1 MSNEKNP
8 ILKVDPEDLIP
19 IETIEDNPIAFFTD
33 QGRIDKIVSMIDR
46 YADESYL
53 GLVSTHGDMTVAA
66 NRQKFISLATK
77 IRSAKVTLRKLGEDT
92 AREARKLPNTING
105 VYKPAVETLNELETR
120 MRMPV
125 TEWEEV
131 QQKAEEEAEAIL
143 KELHALPN
151 TYHQTYLEGENH
163 EGTIEEITAHIAKLQ
178 ESSDTG
184 VFPEV
189 ITQLEKEDDYSA
201 TLTNTIFQ
209 LMGVLA
215 QCKELEA
222 KRIRE
227 LEEAEQRAE
236 EERKR
241 ELERQNQLMEE
252 EAKRR
257 ELEGKLIRER
267 AEKAEEIRKAEEA
280 AKEAAYLERLEK
292 LKLLAVA
299 VNAEFTGTIVE
310 FLLLEDSEYY
320 VSMVEAIERD
330 LDKGTVI
337 GEGRFALPTEIISLK
352 VQGADKILNC
362 ATEDVENKHS
372 DWVELVKFI
381 EYHMTNYG
389 SVVPEL
395 GVLNDTLNQ
404 VKEVRHE
411 LQVLL
416 GRLNGAKDLRQEIIK
431 AQEERKAQEQAE
443 FDRQARMEAVHEIA
457 VQELSLLLNV
467 VYENCKATDD
477 IAEKFLEALENLPED
492 SHVKWLISEV
502 L

>member
-227 LEEAEQRAE
+227 LEEAAQRAE

-252 EAKRR
+252 EAKRK
-257 ELEGKLIRER
+257 ELEEQLRRER

-280 AKEAAYLERLEK
+280 AKQAAHEETLGK
-292 LKLLAVA
+292 LKRIAVA
-299 VNAEFTGTIVE
+299 VNAEFMEIVVE
-310 FLLLEDSEYY
+310 FLLSEDSEYY
-320 VSMVEAIERD
+320 VSMVNTIERD
-330 LDKGTVI
+330 LDNGTVV
-337 GEGRFALPTEIISLK
+337 GDGRFALPTEIITLK
-352 VQGADKILNC
+352 VQGADKILNY

-372 DWVELVKFI
+372 DFVELVKFLD
-381 EYHMTNYG
+381 YHVANHG
-389 SVVPEL
+389 SSVPEL
-395 GVLNDTLNQ
+395 GQLNDTLNQ
-404 VKEVRHE
+404 VKEVRQE

-416 GRLNGAKDLRQEIIK
+416 GRLESAKDLRNEIVK
-431 AQEERKAQEQAE
+431 AREERKEQEQAE
-443 FDRQARMEAVHEIA
+443 LDRQARMKAVREMALRELSTLLRA
-457 VQELSLLLNV
+457 VQDT
-467 VYENCKATDD
+467 CKATED
-477 IAEKFLEALENLPED
+477 IAEKFIEALENLPED
-492 SHVKWLISEV
+492 SHIKWLISEA